1 MYSKEIKDQVVKFY
15 ESGKTIGE
23 LSEFF
28 KVSSMTIRRW
38 LKDAG
43 VFNPMSNTECLKR
56 AREKRKANMIA
67 KGYTF
72 YEMMTPA
79 QKRDIVDASHH
90 EFVEGIKRERR
101 VTRTDVLRVLRE
113 YHAAHPYYDSSK
125 PHTTTF
131 KRASEYQKAQA
142 WKIIRNGGEY
152 QDVYDKVQI
161 KKGSLAILL
170 KKCRS
175 DPEYAKYLE
184 NIMQISD
191 NLAKLKSKN

>member
-15 ESGKTIGE
+15 ESGKTVKE
-23 LSEFF
+23 LSDFF
-28 KVSSMTIRRW
+28 EISNGAIRNW

-43 VFNPMSNTECLKR
+43 VFNPMSNAERLEYARKKLR
-56 AREKRKANMIA
+56 AKMIA
-67 KGYTF
+67 KGYTL

-79 QKRDIVDASHH
+79 QKKDIVDASNH
-90 EFVEGIKRERR
+90 EFVAGIKRERR

-125 PHTTTF
+125 PHTTTY
-131 KRASEYQKAQA
+131 KKASEYQKAQA
-142 WKIIRNGGEY
+142 WKIIRNGGGY

-161 KKGSLAILL
+161 KEPTLAVLL
-170 KKCRS
+170 RKCRS

-191 NLAKLKSKN
+191 NLAKLKSQN